1 MKEHRLLGSAITV
14 LLVVSFC
21 SAQDGKGKKQ
31 TQQQSANLQTAKQK
45 SAIAEKFIGTWRLVS
60 IEDHRPS
67 VMYHERNPIGYIVYD
82 STGHMSVQIVR
93 RNDRARFA
101 SDDPAKATL
110 QERADAFNTYTAYFG
125 TYVVSESEGTVTH
138 RVEGSLAPNRTARD
152 EVRYFEFSGERVIL
166 IPTQMIE
173 GKLAPKTSLWR
184 LIWERVK

>member
-1 MKEHRLLGSAITV
+1 
-14 LLVVSFC
+14 VVSFC
-21 SAQDGKGKKQ
+21 FAQDGKGKKQ

-45 SAIAEKFIGTWRLVS
+45 SAIVEKLIGTWRLVS
-60 IEDHRPS
+60 IEDRRPNVS
-67 VMYHERNPIGYIVYD
+67 YPALNPIGYIVYD

-110 QERADAFNTYTAYFG
+110 QERADAFNTYLAYFG

-138 RVEGSLAPNRTARD
+138 HVEGSLAPNQTDRD

-173 GKLAPKTSLWR
+173 GKLAPKTSLLRR